1 MTATYCSPRS
11 KDVCQICGQEESCR
25 CLHCAKPVCNR
36 SKSGSPAASGE
47 ETGWKSGHVSI
58 STPCKSSKLK
68 PCVEEHAAT
77 PQGGNTTRAKARQ
90 TCNELPK
97 HEVKVQ
103 VSKAKLLPWIKEIS
117 WSFGISKTQI
127 QTILRKQ
134 GGDYRWVCQQWNLKS
149 RKTFIQVLR
158 CQARCVGLVYNVEKL
173 FHLGLRL
180 YASRRGKVNR
190 RTIADFRFGR
200 LNLQSPSRAC
210 KYSYFAIVN
219 LGWIQRSWQQFC
231 GS

>member
-11 KDVCQICGQEESCR
+11 KDVCQICGQEASYR

-68 PCVEEHAAT
+68 PCVEEHSAT

-90 TCNELPK
+90 TCTELPK

-103 VSKAKLLPWIKEIS
+103 VCKAKLLPWIKEIS
-117 WSFGISKTQI
+117 WSFWNRQDADSNNTEKTRRRLQMGVPAMKPQITQNIHPSTQMSSTLCWTGIQCGEILSSWSPVVCSKK
-127 QTILRKQ
+127 R
-134 GGDYRWVCQQWNLKS
+134 
-149 RKTFIQVLR
+149 
-158 CQARCVGLVYNVEKL
+158 
-173 FHLGLRL
+173 
-180 YASRRGKVNR
+180 
-190 RTIADFRFGR
+190 
-200 LNLQSPSRAC
+200 QS
-210 KYSYFAIVN
+210 
-219 LGWIQRSWQQFC
+219 
-231 GS
+231 